1 MAQRTGNLFLDTYCE
16 QGDSALLSHFEWV
29 HLPLRTTLH
38 PHDERPRHVHFHTSG
53 VSSLVTL
60 LEDGAEVEVAM
71 NANEGFPEAIFLLG
85 PEVSP
90 RTCIMQ
96 IEGSAFRMPFAE
108 FEKLFHE
115 DPVLHRLAL
124 RLVQYQ
130 GFMSSQLVACN
141 GKHEVEERL
150 ARWLLM
156 VQDRLQQA
164 ELPLTQDFLG
174 QMLGARRSTVTIA
187 ASNLQRAGMIE
198 YQRGHIRV
206 LERER
211 LVDTAC
217 ECYKVIQKLYQSLYS
232 R

>member
-1 MAQRTGNLFLDTYCE
+1 MGQRTGNFFLDTYSE
-16 QGDSALLSHFEWV
+16 QGDPALLSRFERV
-29 HLPLRTTLH
+29 HLPLGTTLQ
-38 PHDERPRHVHFHTSG
+38 PAEERPRHVHFHISG
-53 VSSLVTL
+53 LSSLVTV

-90 RTCIMQ
+90 RTCLMQ
-96 IEGSAFRMPFAE
+96 IAGDALRMPFGE
-108 FEKLFHE
+108 FEEVFQH
-115 DPVLHRLAL
+115 DMVLHRLVL
-124 RLVQYQ
+124 RLLQYQ

-141 GKHEVEERL
+141 GKHDVEERL

-156 VQDRLQQA
+156 VQDRLQSA
-164 ELPLTQDFLG
+164 ELPLTQEFLG

-198 YQRGHIRV
+198 YRRGHIQV
-206 LERER
+206 LGRER

-217 ECYKVIQKLYQSLYS
+217 ECYKVIQGLYRNLYS